1 MTQRIPEQ
9 LVQGIRTQDGAGV
22 NLVRVLGHTTTKTF
36 DPILMLDSFDS
47 KNPADY
53 IAGFPLH
60 PHRGIETVS
69 YLCHGTMMHRDTLG
83 HQATISD
90 GGVQWMCAGSG
101 IEHEERI
108 PASDW
113 MLGVQLW
120 LNLPSNEKMCP
131 PSYTGIESA
140 DIPEIP
146 CGDGIVR
153 VLAGTFGDTTGHLGA
168 HLPLDYY
175 DIVLPADGTATLNV
189 KPGTSAMAFTLLGNS
204 AIAGEPIR
212 EKTAVKLGDGDEL
225 TVENLGHGEAHILY
239 MASRALHEPIAWGGP
254 IVMNTSKELNQA
266 FDDLDAGTFIKADIA
281 Y

>member
-1 MTQRIPEQ
+1 MAQRIPEQ
-9 LVQGIRTQDGAGV
+9 RVQGVRTQDGAGV
-22 NLVRVLGHTTTKTF
+22 NLVRVLGHDTTSIF

-69 YLCHGTMMHRDTLG
+69 YLCHGTMVHRDTLG

-120 LNLPSNEKMCP
+120 LNLPASEKMCP
-131 PSYTGIESA
+131 PSYTGIEGA
-140 DIPEIP
+140 DIPEAP
-146 CGDGIVR
+146 CGDGVVR
-153 VLAGTFGDTTGHLGA
+153 VLAGAFENTTGHQGA

-175 DIVLPADGTATLNV
+175 DIVLPAGGSAALHV
-189 KPGTSAMAFTLLGNS
+189 KPGTSAMAFTLLGDAS
-204 AIAGEPIR
+204 IAGEPIR
-212 EKTAVKLGDGDEL
+212 EKTAVKLSDGDEL
-225 TVENLGHGEAHILY
+225 TVENLGHEEAHVLY
-239 MASRALHEPIAWGGP
+239 MASRALREPIAWGGP
-254 IVMNTSKELNQA
+254 IVMNTPEELNRA
-266 FDDLDAGTFIKADIA
+266 FEELDAGTFITSDIT

>member
-69 YLCHGTMMHRDTLG
+69 YLCARHHDAPRYPGPSGNHLRWRCPVDVRGFGHRTRG
-83 HQATISD
+83 
-90 GGVQWMCAGSG
+90 
-101 IEHEERI
+101 RI
-108 PASDW
+108 PATNW

-168 HLPLDYY
+168 HLPWT
-175 DIVLPADGTATLNV
+175 IT
-189 KPGTSAMAFTLLGNS
+189 TSCCPQMA
-204 AIAGEPIR
+204 PQ
-212 EKTAVKLGDGDEL
+212 
-225 TVENLGHGEAHILY
+225 
-239 MASRALHEPIAWGGP
+239 P
-254 IVMNTSKELNQA
+254 
-266 FDDLDAGTFIKADIA
+266 
-281 Y
+281 